1 MPRRCQW
8 ASFGLAVPDHNTHDE
23 IRIVKRC
30 AKRMR
35 QTVPEFASFMDRTR
49 DFWRAMTPQLTR
61 KRKRPEQ
68 VLQPFCV
75 LAFIGID
82 FEERSR
88 QVRIGNRR
96 RRPMTGT

>member
-1 MPRRCQW
+1 MPRSCQW
-8 ASFGLAVPDHNTHDE
+8 SSFGLAISNHNAHDE

-49 DFWRAMTPQLTR
+49 DFRRAMTPQLTR

-75 LAFIGID
+75 LAFLGID
-82 FEERSR
+82 FRERSL

-96 RRPMTGT
+96 GRAMTGT